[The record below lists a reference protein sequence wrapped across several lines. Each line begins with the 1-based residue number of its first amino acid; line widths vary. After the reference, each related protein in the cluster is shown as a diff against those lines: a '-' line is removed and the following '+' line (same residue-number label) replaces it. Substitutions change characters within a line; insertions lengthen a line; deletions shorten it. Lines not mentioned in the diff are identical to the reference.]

1 MHYIC
6 EFSIAISAHLSTG
19 PPAQAHGGPPGA
31 ASPTYDAGV
40 QFWTS
45 RGLAVLDVLDDER
58 LMDNA
63 RAVGDRLLAGLR
75 DLQRRH
81 EIIGDVR
88 GSGLFL
94 GVELVKD
101 RGTLEPASQAASRIK
116 NFLRDRRV
124 LIGTDG
130 PHDNVLKIRPPMTFD
145 AEAADCLLESLERAL
160 ASR

>member
-1 MHYIC
+1 M
-6 EFSIAISAHLSTG
+6 
-19 PPAQAHGGPPGA
+19 A
-31 ASPTYDAGV
+31 ASFADGPEFFSTFGGSTVAMAA
-40 QFWTS
+40 
-45 RGLAVLDVLDDER
+45 GLAVLDVLDDER

-145 AEAADCLLESLERAL
+145 ADAADCLLQAL
-160 ASR
+160 AVAVT